1 MKKTML
7 IIGLLLVIAASSI
20 FAQDAHFSQ
29 VPVAYDRNALST
41 GGIPRGQNTNSSRP
55 YLNTLVLA
63 RLNVDIDKD
72 TQRVNFIRDNA
83 DPYVITKIYKLKHA
97 NPYTIRD
104 YILAAVEARRIAE
117 NDIYVTGMVYNNGE
131 KFIIVSAEDYRFT
144 DTKNGVGLDTI
155 IKTIDQPR
163 MQASSGS
170 KRYMYWPMYRSAQE
184 LKTMIT
190 NVGAN
195 TKSNPKNSNSRK
207 VKIKFW

>member
-1 MKKTML
+1 MKTRMKKTL
-7 IIGLLLVIAASSI
+7 FIIGLLLVIAAGELS
-20 FAQDAHFSQ
+20 AQDAPYSQ
-29 VPVAYDRNALST
+29 VPVVYDRNALTT

-63 RLNVDIDKD
+63 RLNVDIDKN
-72 TQRVNFIRDNA
+72 TKRVNFIRDNA
-83 DPYVITKIYKLKHA
+83 DPYVITKVYKLKYC
-97 NPYTIRD
+97 NPYTLRD

-117 NDIYVTGMVYNNGE
+117 NPVFVAGIVYNNGE
-131 KFIIVSAEDYRFT
+131 KFLIVSAEDYRFT

-195 TKSNPKNSNSRK
+195 TKSNPEPLH
-207 VKIKFW
+207 